1 MFEGSPPV
9 EISALHLANRC
20 LIFYSLD
27 GNIQAEKGYLNLCV
41 LGDGFWILLFELR
54 SQRLAR
60 FALWGSAV
68 HIAYVSVFA
77 VFGL

>member
-1 MFEGSPPV
+1 MFEGSPPCGD
-9 EISALHLANRC
+9 ISAPFSQPMPRFLQLGWK
-20 LIFYSLD
+20 LKS
-27 GNIQAEKGYLNLCV
+27 QPVCV

-77 VFGL
+77 IFGL